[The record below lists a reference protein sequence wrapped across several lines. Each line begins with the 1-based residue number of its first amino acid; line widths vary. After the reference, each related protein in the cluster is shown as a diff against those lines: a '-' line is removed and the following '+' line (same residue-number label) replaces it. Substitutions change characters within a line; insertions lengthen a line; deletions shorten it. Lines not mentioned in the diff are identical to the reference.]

1 MSLTLY
7 FNCAVGPYNVLI
19 NGPSAAPQGHSITLQ
34 CTTDSVPPAHFS
46 WMFNGNETHV
56 NNSLYIIERL
66 GAENTGNYT
75 CTAKNTVTMMES
87 STVLDLRGKKPKNE
101 LIQ

>member
-1 MSLTLY
+1 MFLTLY

-34 CTTDSVPPAHFS
+34 CTADLVPPAHFS
-46 WMFNGNETHV
+46 WMFNDNETHV
-56 NNSLYIIERL
+56 NNLLYIIERL
-66 GAENTGNYT
+66 GAENAGNYT
-75 CTAKNTVTMMES
+75 CTAKNIVTMMES
-87 STVLDLRGKKPKNE
+87 FTVLDLRGKKPKNE

>member
-7 FNCAVGPYNVLI
+7 FNCAVGPYNLLI
-19 NGPSAAPQGHSITLQ
+19 SGPSAAPQGRSIMLQ
-34 CTTDSVPPAHFS
+34 CTADSVSPAHFS

-56 NNSLYIIERL
+56 YNSLYIIERL

-75 CTAKNTVTMMES
+75 CTAKNAVTMMES
-87 STVLDLRGKKPKNE
+87 STVLDLRGKKPKNA